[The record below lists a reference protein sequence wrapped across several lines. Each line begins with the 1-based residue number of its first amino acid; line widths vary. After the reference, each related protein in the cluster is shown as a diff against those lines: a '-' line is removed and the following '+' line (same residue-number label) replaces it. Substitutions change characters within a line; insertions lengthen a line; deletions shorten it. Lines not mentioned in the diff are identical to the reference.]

1 MKNLLMVQ
9 THPIHR
15 RTARLAV
22 IVLFAALLSAVP
34 FHAAFAQTAPALGS
48 AESFAVLSG
57 TAVTCTDSTIA
68 GDVGVYPGTAVTQT
82 NCTIN
87 GTIHAEDASAVAA
100 YNDFLSAYDALALK
114 QCDYI
119 LSGNLGGFTLTP
131 GVYCFDAAATVT
143 DRLTLDG
150 PADGVWIFKI
160 GTSGTG
166 ALTGTNFSVVMS
178 GGGQAS
184 NVYWWIADAATMTTS
199 NFQGTILAGAAT
211 TFTGGSLIGRD
222 LSKAAVTLT
231 GVTITGAVPFH
242 AAFVQTAPALGSA
255 ASFAIL
261 GGPAVTCTDSILT
274 GDVGIFSPVPSGS
287 SVTQTNCTINGTINA
302 GDWSAVTAYNDFL
315 SAYNALK
322 ALPATSCDQ
331 TLTGTLAGVTLA
343 PGVYCFDAAA
353 TVTGQLT
360 LDGPAN
366 GVWIFKIGT
375 SGIGA
380 LTGTNFS
387 VVMSNGG
394 QASNVYW
401 WIAEAATMTTSNIQ
415 GSILAGAATTFT
427 GGSLIGRDFAKAA
440 VTITGATI
448 IGCK

>member
-1 MKNLLMVQ
+1 MKNLLQVQ
-9 THPIHR
+9 THPIR

-22 IVLFAALLSAVP
+22 IVLFAALLSAAP

-48 AESFAVLSG
+48 AESFVVLAG
-57 TAVTCTDSTIA
+57 TAVTCTDSTLA
-68 GDVGVYPGTAVTQT
+68 GDVGVYPGIAVTQT

-87 GTIHAEDASAVAA
+87 GTVHAEDASAAAA
-100 YNDFLSAYDALALK
+100 YNDFLGAYDALALK

-119 LSGNLGGFTLTP
+119 LSGNLGGVTLTP

-184 NVYWWIADAATMTTS
+184 NVYWWVAEAATMTTS

-222 LSKAAVTLT
+222 LSKAGVTLT
-231 GVTITGAVPFH
+231 GVTITEAAPFN
-242 AAFVQTAPALGSA
+242 AAFVQTVPALGSA
-255 ASFAIL
+255 ASFAVL
-261 GGPAVTCTDSILT
+261 GGPAVTCTDSIFT

-375 SGIGA
+375 SGTGA

-387 VVMSNGG
+387 VVMSGGG

-415 GSILAGAATTFT
+415 GTILAGAATTFT

-448 IGCK
+448 TGSK